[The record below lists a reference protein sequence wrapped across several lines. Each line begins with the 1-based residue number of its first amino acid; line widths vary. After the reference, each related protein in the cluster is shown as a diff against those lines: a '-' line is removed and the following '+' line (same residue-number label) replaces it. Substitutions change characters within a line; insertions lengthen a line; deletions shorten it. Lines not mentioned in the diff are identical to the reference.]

1 MAGAVTERGSAWL
14 SLGARQVR
22 LKLTRARRR
31 TRDAS
36 ACRIDRCFNTAKSDS
51 AAGQL
56 DVRPIPAPV
65 GHAQNAEVIVS
76 KSGDPAAKGNP
87 VAASRWVGE
96 IPVIDF
102 HVDCAPV
109 RVERSQSM
117 GAAAAISHQN
127 RFLLR
132 RAICAYHVNSE
143 SSSAGGVEH
152 LRHFAL
158 YVGIHR

>member
-1 MAGAVTERGSAWL
+1 MAGVVTGRDSAWL
-14 SLGARQVR
+14 SLCVRKVR

-36 ACRIDRCFNTAKSDS
+36 TCGIDRCFDTAKSDS

-56 DVRPIPAPV
+56 DVGPIPAPV
-65 GHAQNAEVIVS
+65 GRAQNAEVIIS

-96 IPVIDF
+96 IPVIDS
-102 HVDCAPV
+102 HVDRATV
-109 RVERSQSM
+109 GVERSQSM
-117 GAAAAISHQN
+117 GAAAAIGHQN

-132 RAICAYHVNSE
+132 RALCTYDVNSE
-143 SSSAGGVEH
+143 SSSAGGVQH
-152 LRHFAL
+152 LGHLAL
-158 YVGIHR
+158 YVWVH

>member
-36 ACRIDRCFNTAKSDS
+36 TCGIDRCFDTAKSDS

-56 DVRPIPAPV
+56 DVGPVPIPV
-65 GHAQNAEVIVS
+65 RRAQNAEVIVS

-87 VAASRWVGE
+87 VAASRMVCE
-96 IPVIDF
+96 LPT
-102 HVDCAPV
+102 
-109 RVERSQSM
+109 S
-117 GAAAAISHQN
+117 
-127 RFLLR
+127 RFP
-132 RAICAYHVNSE
+132 C
-143 SSSAGGVEH
+143 
-152 LRHFAL
+152 
-158 YVGIHR
+158 